1 MISIETAKKILNSL
15 PGESVIV
22 NCYSPET
29 LVQFSDGFTT
39 ADFIDSLEYIEEA
52 NLERDLAF
60 ESSDLDSR
68 IKESNRYMKR
78 FKKALA
84 TLKKGIKE

>member
-1 MISIETAKKILNSL
+1 MISIEAAKKIINSL

-29 LVQFSDGFTT
+29 LVAFSDGFTT

-68 IKESNRYMKR
+68 IKETKRYMKR
-78 FKKALA
+78 FKKALNA
-84 TLKKGIKE
+84 LKKEI